1 MTPHEH
7 RHDYRRTAC
16 PGGSA
21 CRHRRREGRAR
32 GQRAGEIAASRAVV
46 DRALSRNDAVY
57 GLTTQVGHGKDT
69 RLTEE
74 QIREDLL
81 AIELM
86 LARDL
91 LRVRPTKSVLGAG
104 PDAALRMV
112 EEAITVA
119 EPQPDAVHRTLRKR
133 FPVMQAGGSA
143 TNAQS
148 VER

>member
-1 MTPHEH
+1 MSIVTITEEPLALEDLLAVIDGA
-7 RHDYRRTAC
+7 RVELAD
-16 PGGSA
+16 SA
-21 CRHRRREGRAR
+21 RAM
-32 GQRAGEIAASRAVV
+32 IAASRAVV

-119 EPQPDAVHRTLRKR
+119 EPQPDDVHRTLRKR

>member
-1 MTPHEH
+1 MSTVTITEEPLALADLLAVIDGARVELA
-7 RHDYRRTAC
+7 D
-16 PGGSA
+16 SA
-21 CRHRRREGRAR
+21 RAM
-32 GQRAGEIAASRAVV
+32 IAASRAVV

>member
-1 MTPHEH
+1 MSTVTITEEPLALEDLLAVIDGA
-7 RHDYRRTAC
+7 RVELAD
-16 PGGSA
+16 SA
-21 CRHRRREGRAR
+21 RAM
-32 GQRAGEIAASRAVV
+32 IAASRAVV

>member
-1 MTPHEH
+1 MSTVTITEEPLALEDLLAVIDGA
-7 RHDYRRTAC
+7 RVELAD
-16 PGGSA
+16 SA
-21 CRHRRREGRAR
+21 RAM
-32 GQRAGEIAASRAVV
+32 IAASRTVV

>member
-1 MTPHEH
+1 MSIVTITEEPLALE
-7 RHDYRRTAC
+7 DLLAVID
-16 PGGSA
+16 GAKVELADSA
-21 CRHRRREGRAR
+21 RAM
-32 GQRAGEIAASRAVV
+32 IAASRAVV

-74 QIREDLL
+74 PIREDLL

-119 EPQPDAVHRTLRKR
+119 EPQPDDVHRTLRKR
-133 FPVMQAGGSA
+133 FAVMQAGGSA